1 MGEYEEI
8 FQIGTPSG
16 LVYQK
21 RKISTTGVS
30 VGIRIKLPKEY
41 SSYAISK
48 YEDIENICICIFVY
62 DICFDRK
69 VSLKSWEHFTELTN
83 AMRT

>member
-21 RKISTTGVS
+21 RKISGVS

-48 YEDIENICICIFVY
+48 YEDITNICIYIFVY
-62 DICFDRK
+62 DICSDRK

-83 AMRT
+83 AMRI